1 MAEQPSN
8 QPPTGQPPAAYT
20 LAPSGN
26 GHNGQAAVG
35 ASGAPAGLAASSPT
49 AQAPSLSALLGPKP
63 IFSQKTFEETERRRK
78 KTGKTVFFLAALVF
92 LGTYG
97 FFYSQLNPDFT
108 FLNDQLG
115 PNVAARFE
123 SSNSELKAKQ
133 TEFNLINYRMAR
145 LLLDEVNS
153 QIDPF
158 QRQTA
163 VKNSSFS
170 TLAEKQNAEL
180 ELQILGAGIKRPLG
194 EAQKILSKPLGI
206 DIYTSEPVAPEA
218 REEEFENLLKAQL
231 GQESAALNADSN
243 PNAAEIRLIENVR
256 RLAENKSFRDT
267 LLAQDL
273 GKISEEA
280 FSGMLAKI
288 REEGSDELS
297 AIDKVK
303 AKRIDWGSVISDI
316 HAVATKADPFYGQ
329 GLFKTVGGF
338 LFSSYRF
345 DAKTGRISISGLTK
359 RSDSKIFS
367 SIAELVDA
375 VEKSPKF
382 KDIEF
387 RSFTKSK
394 DESGDYSSSV
404 NLDFTLQTEKDPRDS
419 AVEFENPPTSGPA
432 VTAPAF

>member
-8 QPPTGQPPAAYT
+8 QPPTGQPPATYT
-20 LAPSGN
+20 LASSGN
-26 GHNGQAAVG
+26 GQNGQTAVG
-35 ASGAPAGLAASSPT
+35 APGVPAGIAAPPPP
-49 AQAPSLSALLGPKP
+49 APSLSALLGPKP

-78 KTGKTVFFLAALVF
+78 KTAKTVFFLAVLVL

-97 FFYSQLNPDFT
+97 FFYSQLNPNFT
-108 FLNDQLG
+108 LLNDQLG

-133 TEFNLINYRMAR
+133 TELNLINYRMAR
-145 LLLDEVNS
+145 LFLDEVNS

-163 VKNSSFS
+163 IENSSFS
-170 TLAEKQNAEL
+170 TLAEKQNAAL
-180 ELQILGAGIKRPLG
+180 ELQILGAGIKRTLG
-194 EAQKILSKPLGI
+194 ETQKILSKPLGI
-206 DIYTSEPVAPEA
+206 DIYTSEPVIPEE
-218 REEEFENLLKAQL
+218 REAEFENFLKTKL
-231 GQESAALNADSN
+231 NEESAALNADSK
-243 PNAAEIRLIENVR
+243 PNVVEIRLIENVL
-256 RLAENKSFRDT
+256 RLVENRSFRQT

-303 AKRIDWGSVISDI
+303 EKRIDWGSVISDI
-316 HAVATKADPFYGQ
+316 HAVTTKADPFYGQ

-367 SIAELVDA
+367 AIAELVDA
-375 VEKSPKF
+375 IEKSPKF

-404 NLDFTLQTEKDPRDS
+404 NLDFTLQAEKDPRDS
-419 AVEFENPPTSGPA
+419 VVESENPPTSGPA
-432 VTAPAF
+432 VTAPSS